1 MLVANYVPVLL
12 SQKTLYPIMLEL
24 PLCEGTDQL
33 KVLEVLV
40 DATFAKVVGAFGI
53 VAARI
58 ALLGDSRESPTALIA
73 IILNS

>member
-1 MLVANYVPVLL
+1 MGIA
-12 SQKTLYPIMLEL
+12 
-24 PLCEGTDQL
+24 QL
-33 KVLEVLV
+33 KVIEVFV
-40 DATFAKVVGAFGI
+40 DVTLARETGALGA